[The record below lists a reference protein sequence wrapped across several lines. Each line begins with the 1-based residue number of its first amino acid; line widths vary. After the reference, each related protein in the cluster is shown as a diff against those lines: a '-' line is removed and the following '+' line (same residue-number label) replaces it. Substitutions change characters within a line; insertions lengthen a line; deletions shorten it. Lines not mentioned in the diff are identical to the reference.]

1 MDFEMTEEHA
11 VDAIVVC
18 GVPGSGKT
26 TFARGLARRLRWALL
41 DLDTLTNPLF
51 EYAGGEFLV
60 DVPTAEPTVRATV
73 NDVRYTCLFDTARE
87 NLALGINV
95 ILVAPFTSERTFPAA
110 WARLTERLAVPDHS
124 VHLAWL
130 DTPPA
135 EVVKR
140 MRLRG
145 AARDIEKLKESH
157 RFLTPD
163 VTAPPGVMH
172 TRVDGL
178 QTPTEQVAQF
188 VAEFSGRT
196 VLL

>member
-1 MDFEMTEEHA
+1 MPD
-11 VDAIVVC
+11 
-18 GVPGSGKT
+18 
-26 TFARGLARRLRWALL
+26 GLARRLHWALL

-51 EYAGGEFLV
+51 QYAGGEFLV
-60 DVPTAEPTVRATV
+60 DVPSPGLNVRASI
-73 NDVRYTCLFDTARE
+73 NDIRYTCLFDTAQE

-95 ILVAPFTSERTFPAA
+95 ILVAPFTSERVFPEA
-110 WARLTERLAVPDHS
+110 WARLTEYLAIPGHR

-140 MRLRG
+140 MQLRG
-145 AARDIEKLKESH
+145 AARDIKKLKESH

-163 VTAPPGVMH
+163 VTAPPRVAH

-178 QTPTEQVAQF
+178 QTPTEQIEHF
-188 VAEFSGRT
+188 FAEFSGRA

>member
-51 EYAGGEFLV
+51 QYAGGEFLV

-163 VTAPPGVMH
+163 VTAPPGVVH

-178 QTPTEQVAQF
+178 QTPTEQIAQF

>member
-1 MDFEMTEEHA
+1 MTEERA
-11 VDAIVVC
+11 VEAIVVC

-26 TFARGLARRLRWALL
+26 TFAHGLARRLHWPLL

-51 EYAGGEFLV
+51 QYAGGEFLV
-60 DVPTAEPTVRATV
+60 DMPSPGLNVRASI
-73 NDVRYTCLFDTARE
+73 NDIRYTCLFDTAQE
-87 NLALGINV
+87 NLALGVNV
-95 ILVAPFTSERTFPAA
+95 ILVAPFTSERVFPEA
-110 WARLTERLAVPDHS
+110 WARLTEYLAIPDHR

-140 MRLRG
+140 MQLRG
-145 AARDIEKLKESH
+145 AERDIKKLKESH

-163 VTAPPGVMH
+163 VTAPPTVAH
-172 TRVDGL
+172 IRVDGL
-178 QTPTEQVAQF
+178 QTPTEQIEHF
-188 VAEFSGRT
+188 FAEFSGRA

>member
-1 MDFEMTEEHA
+1 MTEERA
-11 VDAIVVC
+11 VEAIVVC

-26 TFARGLARRLRWALL
+26 TFAHGLARRLHWALL

-51 EYAGGEFLV
+51 QYAGGEFLV
-60 DVPTAEPTVRATV
+60 DVPSPGLNVRASI
-73 NDVRYTCLFDTARE
+73 NDIRYTCLFDTAQE
-87 NLALGINV
+87 NLALGISV
-95 ILVAPFTSERTFPAA
+95 ILVAPFTSERVFPEA
-110 WARLTERLAVPDHS
+110 WARLTEYLAIPGHR

-130 DTPPA
+130 DAPPA

-140 MRLRG
+140 MQLRG
-145 AARDIEKLKESH
+145 AARDIKKLKESH

-163 VTAPPGVMH
+163 VTAPPRVAH

-178 QTPTEQVAQF
+178 QTPNEQIEHF
-188 VAEFSGRT
+188 FAEFSGRA